1 MDSSKE
7 RALQILAAA
16 FTKNALQPAL
26 LHVTELCSFCDY
38 LLILSARPVRQVEAI
53 SQAVQQEMKG
63 QNIDALGVE
72 GQRGSEWVLADYG
85 DVVVHIFHHPLREH
99 YDLEGLWSEA
109 PRVELDVPEELR
121 YVPAAYDDDDE

>member
-26 LHVTELCSFCDY
+26 LHVTELCSFTDY
-38 LLILSARPVRQVEAI
+38 LLVLSARSVRQVEAI
-53 SQAVQQEMKG
+53 SEAVQKEMKG
-63 QNIDALGVE
+63 MNVDALGVE

-85 DVVVHIFHHPLREH
+85 DVVVHIFYHPLRER
-99 YDLEGLWSEA
+99 YNLEGLWSEA

-121 YVPAAYDDDDE
+121 YVPAVYDD

>member
-1 MDSSKE
+1 MDSSRE

-26 LHVTELCSFCDY
+26 LQVTELCSFADY
-38 LLILSARPVRQVEAI
+38 LLILSARSVRQVEAI
-53 SQAVQQEMKG
+53 SQAIQKEMKG
-63 QNIDALGVE
+63 IHVDALGVE
-72 GQRGSEWVLADYG
+72 GKRGAEWVLADYG
-85 DVVVHIFHHPLREH
+85 DVVVHIFHHPLRER

-121 YVPAAYDDDDE
+121 YVPAVYDE